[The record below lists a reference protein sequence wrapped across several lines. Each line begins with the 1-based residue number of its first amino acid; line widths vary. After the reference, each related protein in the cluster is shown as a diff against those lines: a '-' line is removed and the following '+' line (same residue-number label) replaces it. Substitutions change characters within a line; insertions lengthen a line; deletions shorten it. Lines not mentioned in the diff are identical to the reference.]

1 MDLNQKF
8 LRALKKAETK
18 VILWNGGD
26 IRVAQK
32 EFNIS
37 HEKKLHVIELKVQTR
52 VTCPKYDFIGYEETD
67 VATRVESTL
76 FETKARIS
84 GMVFDENDFLSE
96 LGLKKGKEYKEII
109 SQMKELVKFTPELLK
124 EASERR
130 NNAIES
136 FRKDFCIT

>member
-8 LRALKKAETK
+8 LRALKNAETK
-18 VILWNGGD
+18 TILWNGGD

-37 HEKKLHVIELKVQTR
+37 YEKKLHVIELKVTTR
-52 VTCPKYDFIGYEETD
+52 VTAQKYEFLGYEEAD
-67 VATRVESTL
+67 VSTKVEYTL

-84 GMVFDENDFLSE
+84 GMVYCERDFLSE
-96 LGLKKGKEYKEII
+96 LGLKNGKEYKEII